1 MFQNLDL
8 FQQSAAM
15 ARHAGRAQS
24 QIARNV
30 ANADTPGYQARY
42 LAAFDP
48 EDRSTLL
55 QVKRAGHLAP
65 EGGDAQLVTARDAT
79 SPNGNSVSLESEIFA
94 AIEAQRSHS
103 NALAIYRHA
112 LTLIRTAVKG

>member
-24 QIARNV
+24 LIARNI
-30 ANADTPGYQARY
+30 ANADTPGYQARH

-48 EDRSTLL
+48 GDRGGTWHAT
-55 QVKRAGHLAP
+55 RAGHLTPA
-65 EGGDAQLVTARDAT
+65 GQGARILTTTAAI
-79 SPNGNSVSLESEIFA
+79 SPNANSVSLENEVFA
-94 AIEAQRSHS
+94 SVEAQRSHS

-112 LTLIRTAVKG
+112 LTVIRTAVKG

>member
-8 FQQSAAM
+8 FQQSAAL

-24 QIARNV
+24 LIARNI
-30 ANADTPGYQARY
+30 ANADTPGYQARH
-42 LAAFDP
+42 LAPFDP
-48 EDRSTLL
+48 GDRGGTW
-55 QVKRAGHLAP
+55 QATRAGHLSP
-65 EGGDAQLVTARDAT
+65 EGQGARILTATEAT

-94 AIEAQRSHS
+94 AVEAQRSHN

-112 LTLIRTAVKG
+112 LTMIRTAVKG